1 MKMKANSMSICIPS
15 LIDDVFFCNKNCPY
29 CVSKMTG
36 TGKGEAISYRFL
48 ENLKK
53 ARTMALL
60 SGATSIILTGKTE
73 PTLNMRIV
81 AKVCKFFK
89 DFPIEIQTNGILL
102 DEKMISSFEDLGIDT
117 IAVSIDS
124 YSQLVGMKSTF
135 ELISEMGFNSRITV
149 NLTDRVLYDMDYGTF
164 EDTLKL
170 VKTIGINQLS
180 FRRITIPNYAIDTE
194 ESKKTQEWIRNNVD
208 QDKATEFLKGYTD
221 YLENSKDSHFLYNLA
236 FGAKLYMVD
245 GISCTHFEYCIQDD
259 HSEEDIRSLIY
270 YEDGHLSSTWYGSN
284 HGRLF

>member
-1 MKMKANSMSICIPS
+1 MKANSMSICIPS
-15 LIDDVFFCNKNCPY
+15 LRDDIFFCNKNCPY
-29 CVSKMTG
+29 CVSRMTG
-36 TGKGEAISYRFL
+36 NGKGQVEGDRF
-48 ENLKK
+48 ENNLKK
-53 ARTMALL
+53 ARTMAIA
-60 SGATSIILTGKTE
+60 SGVNSIVLTGKTE
-73 PTLNMRIV
+73 PTLNLGAISIV
-81 AKVCKFFK
+81 CDVFR

-102 DEKMISSFEDLGIDT
+102 DEHMLNSFEDWGIDT

-124 YSQLVGMKSTF
+124 YSQLVGMKSTL
-135 ELISEMGFNSRITV
+135 ELISGMGFNSRITV

-180 FRRITIPNYAIDTE
+180 FRRITIPNYAIDTP
-194 ESKKTQEWIRNNVD
+194 ESIETQKWIKNNVD

>member
-1 MKMKANSMSICIPS
+1 MAIASGVNSI
-15 LIDDVFFCNKNCPY
+15 V
-29 CVSKMTG
+29 
-36 TGKGEAISYRFL
+36 
-48 ENLKK
+48 
-53 ARTMALL
+53 
-60 SGATSIILTGKTE
+60 LTGKTE
-73 PTLNMRIV
+73 PTLNLGAISM
-81 AKVCKFFK
+81 VCDVFR

-102 DEKMISSFEDLGIDT
+102 DEHMLNSFEDWGIDT

-135 ELISEMGFNSRITV
+135 ELISGMGFNSRITV

-180 FRRITIPNYAIDTE
+180 FRRITIPNYAIDTP
-194 ESKKTQEWIRNNVD
+194 ESIETQKWIKNNVD

-221 YLENSKDSHFLYNLA
+221 YLENSKNSHFLYNLA